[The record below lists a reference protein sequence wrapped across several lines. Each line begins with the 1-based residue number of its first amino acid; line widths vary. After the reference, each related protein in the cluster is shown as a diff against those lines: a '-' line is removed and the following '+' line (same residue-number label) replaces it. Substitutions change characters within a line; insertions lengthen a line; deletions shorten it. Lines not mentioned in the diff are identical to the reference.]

1 LLGHAQRFCGEPR
14 KAIQTLQQAVDLGRT
29 LGNHLITLDALGIL
43 APLML
48 AQGQLREAMVLCT
61 RAVEQHTDAR
71 GKPLPVAGL
80 VYIPLGLLYYEVN
93 DLVSAR
99 HCLTTGIDLCRQLG
113 MVYYALTGERALART
128 QHASGDRE
136 AAWNTLA
143 AANELARHSENPQR
157 WRSLATLSAEL
168 HLREGNVEAAARA
181 LDEVTRAPG
190 SATDRECLV
199 RTQLLLSRGD
209 PRAACLGLDRAE
221 EDARKDGLQGKL
233 IAIHVVRALCKRA
246 LGNRVAAAR
255 EFENAVSLAAP
266 GGYRRVF
273 LDAGPG
279 VAALLDRA
287 RDIAPAFVA
296 NLLEELSPT
305 EDVQPEVQTLIEP
318 LSGTQIQILSQLDRG
333 LTNQEI
339 AEKLAITVGTTK
351 WHLNQIFGKLQV
363 RNRVEAI
370 AKARELKLL

>member
-1 LLGHAQRFCGEPR
+1 
-14 KAIQTLQQAVDLGRT
+14 
-29 LGNHLITLDALGIL
+29 
-43 APLML
+43 ML

-80 VYIPLGLLYYEVN
+80 VYIPLGIIYYELN
-93 DLVSAR
+93 DLQSAR

-113 MVYYALTGERALART
+113 MVYYALTGERALARV
-128 QHASGDRE
+128 QHAGGDRE

-143 AANELARHSENPQR
+143 AASELARHSENPQR

-168 HLREGNVEAAARA
+168 HLREGNVEAAARV
-181 LDEVTRAPG
+181 LDEVSRAPG

-199 RTQLLLSRGD
+199 RTQLLLARND
-209 PRAACLGLDRAE
+209 PKAACLALDRAE

-233 IAIHVVRALCKRA
+233 IAVHVMRALCKRA
-246 LGNRVAAAR
+246 LGNRPAAAR
-255 EFENAVSLAAP
+255 EFETAVSLAAS
-266 GGYRRVF
+266 GGYRRFF
-273 LDAGPG
+273 LDAGSGIVPM
-279 VAALLDRA
+279 LERA
-287 RDIAPAFVA
+287 REVAPAFVA
-296 NLLEELSPT
+296 ELLEELAPT
-305 EDVQPEVQTLIEP
+305 EEAPCEAQPLVEP
-318 LSGTQIQILSQLDRG
+318 LSGTQIQILGQLDRG

-339 AEKLAITVGTTK
+339 AERLAITVGTTK